1 MQDLKPSI
9 ADENIFS
16 IKGELSLSLKVHR
29 LVIKSKIEFLRQTE
43 YRVISACLLINSS
56 GSYSKSSWSLAV
68 KYK

>member
-1 MQDLKPSI
+1 VQDLKPSI

-56 GSYSKSSWSLAV
+56 GS
-68 KYK
+68 

>member
-9 ADENIFS
+9 AVENIFS

-43 YRVISACLLINSS
+43 YRVISACLLIYSS
-56 GSYSKSSWSLAV
+56 GS
-68 KYK
+68 

>member
-43 YRVISACLLINSS
+43 YRVISACLLIYSS
-56 GSYSKSSWSLAV
+56 GS
-68 KYK
+68 